1 MLTTVIRSRLLT
13 LAALFVVFSLG
24 LPASASAQSAPSR
37 AAQNKQLIQRA
48 FDQWAAGTG
57 NFFDLLADDIEWTI
71 AGSSPYSKTFT
82 GKKPFLDQAA
92 APLTVRLSTPIVP
105 KVRNL
110 YADGDVV
117 VAVWDGTAT
126 AKDGKPYRNTYS
138 WVMTLQNGRITKALA
153 FLDMAAYMDVINRIP
168 VGK

>member
-1 MLTTVIRSRLLT
+1 MLPTLTRRRLLIG
-13 LAALFVVFSLG
+13 AALLGLVSFG
-24 LPASASAQSAPSR
+24 LPAPASAQSAPRR

-57 NFFDLLADDIEWTI
+57 NFFDLLADDVEWTI
-71 AGSSPYSKTFT
+71 AGSSPYSKTYT
-82 GKKPFLDQAA
+82 GKKSFLDQAA
-92 APLTVRLSTPIVP
+92 APLTVRLATPIVP

-110 YADGDVV
+110 YAEGDVV

-126 AKDGKPYRNTYS
+126 AKDGQPYRNTYN
-138 WVMTLQNGRITKALA
+138 WVMTVQNGRITKALA

-168 VGK
+168 AGK